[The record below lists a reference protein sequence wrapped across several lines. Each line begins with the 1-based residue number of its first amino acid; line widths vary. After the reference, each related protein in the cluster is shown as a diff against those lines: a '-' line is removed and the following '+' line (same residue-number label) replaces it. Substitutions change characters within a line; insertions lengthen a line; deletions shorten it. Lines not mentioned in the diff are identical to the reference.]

1 MTQQIMLI
9 LVGLPWCMRVNV
21 MEIEKMFVTFEA
33 FFMAHASNE
42 VKKNN

>member
-1 MTQQIMLI
+1 
-9 LVGLPWCMRVNV
+9 

-33 FFMAHASNE
+33 FFMVHASNE